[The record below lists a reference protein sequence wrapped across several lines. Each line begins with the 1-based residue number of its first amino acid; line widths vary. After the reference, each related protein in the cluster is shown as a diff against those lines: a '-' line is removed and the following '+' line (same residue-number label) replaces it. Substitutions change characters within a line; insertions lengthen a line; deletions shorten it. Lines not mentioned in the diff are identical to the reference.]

1 MMTTRIEV
9 VDCNVLAHAY
19 ELCYSAYCAI
29 NRMSCI
35 HHRLDSKVFY
45 LEEGVTHALYA

>member
-1 MMTTRIEV
+1 M
-9 VDCNVLAHAY
+9 LAQTY

-29 NRMSCI
+29 NRISCI
-35 HHRLDSKVFY
+35 HHRLDSEVFH